1 MDSRTRVED
10 ALRTSPYAKCAG
22 TKDQP
27 TIENMANLLGG
38 LPVTQVVVPH
48 ASRLEVS
55 FSRDLTPQEAFSLA
69 TSLRAS
75 EASYGSQRLEAEWR

>member
-10 ALRTSPYAKCAG
+10 ALRASPYAGRAG
-22 TKDQP
+22 AKDQP
-27 TIENMANLLGG
+27 TIENMANLLGA
-38 LPVTQVVVPH
+38 LPVTQVIAPH

-55 FSRDLTPQEAFSLA
+55 FSRDLTPQEAFSLG

-75 EASYGSQRLEAEWR
+75 QASYGSQRLEAEWR